1 MAEIKNFATTLNGG
15 MDSDTANEHLQ
26 AGRIRYALNCIVSS
40 SSEGEEG
47 VVTNPKGNV
56 LISVELPEGENKTIG
71 AVADEENNR
80 FFYAVW
86 NSNGYHSWFQYDSV
100 SNAITRIIQSKF
112 DSNGEDIFGWE
123 KTDLILG
130 VNIIDGDKL
139 YWTVYGS
146 DHPARKININ
156 KMIDRQAPGYNDII
170 QSSYTLAYKEP
181 PVYAPR
187 AVYFTNPDLKS
198 NNVFGNLFKF
208 ATRYIYDDY
217 EFSTFSDFSTVPVPD
232 EEDVTGTKGV
242 PLINNGI
249 RVSFLTGNPLVR
261 KIELV
266 MKKTNPDINAP
277 NSENDWVSLVVL
289 DKDTMN
295 IPDDSEYEYEFYN
308 DHSYISVNQEEVV
321 VPYSELP
328 DYPKAQDYSGNVI
341 FYGNFKSGFPTV
353 KPDIDLEVV
362 YEDLF
367 VPDSTENVQ
376 NDPSFIYN
384 MLEVYYESGGIFNK
398 GWRHKRG
405 ELIVG
410 SDVKAGNV
418 FTFRIDKG
426 GGDVSTFTRVA
437 TLNDTASTIASY
449 FQGILMT
456 MDQATKSGG
465 FVGPIRPA
473 GGGAYKF
480 EFSMWNNG
488 GRPYI
493 EFDADVTPVNYAKL
507 KDTGNSVRNEKHG
520 SAFRHGVMYEATD
533 TSKKS
538 LVYADVDNLVSI
550 DNISEFGEIKKISTI
565 MTINHKAPSWAKRWQ
580 VVRTRNLIKRDYVH
594 VLVQSKATVT
604 DSEDNQLYQDLIIGS
619 LFTYQNIHPGTSVR
633 FPFEKGDRVRL
644 LKTYSDVSDSWTVE
658 TNVIDYDVI
667 SYQDVVTSSVD
678 ANVTID
684 GTNKVVV
691 GDTPDPNNIGSYIR
705 INNSERLITGI
716 DGSAYTVEYPFTE
729 ESEGSN
735 SNRTYPVYEIIN
747 RRGVLRIKENPDYP
761 IDVINGQKYAL
772 IEVYK
777 PSQSFANIENENY
790 FEIGYK
796 FDVVEIDGQF
806 FHRGNVQDQ
815 DATKPAI
822 VKIEGLDNYVR
833 NRQLP
838 TNNSVKNTQMVF
850 TSVEDRSYSDF
861 YVSDLTS
868 YGRVNRLDDAR
879 GVTNFRE
886 SIIHSQNRIEGT
898 KVNGLSMFRNINRRD
913 YNDKYGSIERL
924 MFHDSTLY
932 VLKNLKIC
940 YLPVNASIITDTS
953 GQTGV
958 LSASDNVIPK
968 RIEYVRWEDGVGK
981 NPESAF
987 RWGNEIWLI
996 CPNSGVVLRIVDASG
1011 EVVSTPLKF
1020 DKEIRDKVTSA
1031 SIFGAKI
1038 LGGFD
1043 PYLKYAIWNIEGY
1056 EIVAFRD
1063 GWFPNNSRVLD
1074 EDLGSGW
1081 SVTSNP
1087 ANGTVYISAGTLVYS
1102 PFQNFSGIDYFSYRS
1117 GDGIVRNV
1125 SINVLSA
1132 ETKTTWVPQGQYC
1145 VVSGGARTGEYG
1157 YAILAEYDNISQ
1169 SFTGVEKPNVTGDPD
1184 YVSPIM
1190 DLDVCPIGIEFTR
1203 VATLSANKGN
1213 QAIVFDVTS
1222 VDQFNIQVRAGQNYS
1237 GSLVSETGLVSSGSH
1252 TLNVPIGT
1260 GEYSVFLVVPSVNY
1274 DGVTKFSMTG
1284 SYVKT
1289 ASFVDLTELKEIV
1302 LDQSGIP
1309 ESHVIA
1315 FNTLD
1320 ISKNLELTRLYVIH
1334 HRISSINLSVN
1345 TMLSNINVSRGI
1357 NLESLT
1363 VGNWSVVTELRVHSS
1378 KFTAPGYSTAFVD
1391 SIITAYNS
1399 AIPLGSF
1406 GYILQY
1412 GPNNSSGIT
1421 PSANVYEDYQ
1431 DMLSKGATVIG
1442 KPAGES
1448 ESNITFY
1455 AGEQDP
1461 ISANIYSEVVLS
1473 RPFSTIITV
1482 EYNVNVKDTLGNSVY
1497 IEPVYESLGSGQVSK
1512 KHEITTT
1519 WPSNYTYHVEG
1530 IIVNPMNPDGIPLSI
1545 INNAP

>member
-1 MAEIKNFATTLNGG
+1 MSEIKNFATALNGG
-15 MDSDTANEHLQ
+15 MDSDTANEHLPV
-26 AGRIRYALNCIVSS
+26 GRVRYALNCIVSS

-47 VVTNPKGNV
+47 VVTNPKGNT
-56 LISVELPEGENKTIG
+56 LISVSLPEGENKTIG

-86 NSNGYHSWFQYDSV
+86 NSKGFHTWFQYDSV

-112 DSNGEDIFGWE
+112 DSNGEDIFKWN

-156 KMIDRQAPGYNDII
+156 KMVDREAPGYDDII

-266 MKKTNPDINAP
+266 MKKTNPYIDAP

-308 DHSYISVNQEEVV
+308 DHSYISVNQEEVIM
-321 VPYSELP
+321 PYSELP
-328 DYPKAQDYSGNVI
+328 DYPKSQDYSGNVI
-341 FYGNFKSGFPTV
+341 LYGNFKSGFPTV
-353 KPDIDLEVV
+353 RADVDLEVV

-367 VPDSTENVQ
+367 VPDSTENVP
-376 NDPSFIYN
+376 NNPSLTYN
-384 MLEVYYESGGIFNK
+384 VLEVYYESGGFFSK

-410 SDVKAGNV
+410 PDVKAGNV

-426 GGDVSTFTRVA
+426 NGEVLTFPKVA

-449 FQGILMT
+449 FQGILMS

-480 EFSMWNNG
+480 EFNMWNNG

-493 EFDADVTPVNYAKL
+493 EFYTSVTPVNYAKL

-520 SAFRHGVMYEATD
+520 SAFRYGIMYEAVD

-550 DNISEFGEIKKISTI
+550 DNISDFGEIKKISTI
-565 MTINHKAPSWAKRWQ
+565 MTVNHKAPYWAKRWQ
-580 VVRTRNLIKRDYVH
+580 VVRTKNLVKRDYIQI
-594 VLVQSKATVT
+594 LVQAKATVT
-604 DSEDNQLYQDLIIGS
+604 DSDDNQLYQDLIIGS

-667 SYQDVVTSSVD
+667 NYQDVVTSSVD

-729 ESEGSN
+729 QSEGSN

-747 RRGVLRIKENPDYP
+747 RRGVLRIKENPEYP

-790 FEIGYK
+790 YAIGYK

-806 FHRGNVQDQ
+806 YHRGNVQDQ
-815 DATKPAI
+815 DPSNPAI
-822 VKIEGLDNYVR
+822 VKIEGFDNYVR

-838 TNNSVKNTQMVF
+838 TNNSVKDTQMIF
-850 TSVEDRSYSDF
+850 TSIEDSSYSDF

-898 KVNGLSMFRNINRRD
+898 KVNGLSMFRNTNRRD

-953 GQTGV
+953 GQTGI

-987 RWGNEIWLI
+987 RWGDEMWLI
-996 CPNSGVVLRIVDASG
+996 CPNSGVVLRIVGASG
-1011 EVVSTPLKF
+1011 DVVSTPLKF
-1020 DKEIRDKVTSA
+1020 DKEIRDKVTAA

-1043 PYLKYAIWNIEGY
+1043 PYLKYAVWNIEGY

-1063 GWFPNNSRVLD
+1063 GWFSNNSEVVK
-1074 EDLGSGW
+1074 EEVGASW
-1081 SVTSNP
+1081 SIVSNP
-1087 ANGTVYISAGTLVYS
+1087 ENGTVSLGSDNLIYS
-1102 PFQNFSGIDYFSYRS
+1102 PAQNFSGMDYFSYTS
-1117 GDGIVRNV
+1117 TGGIVRNV
-1125 SINVLSA
+1125 AVNVLSA
-1132 ETKTTWVPQGQYC
+1132 DTEISWIPSGQFC
-1145 VVSGGARTGEYG
+1145 VESGGNRTGEVG
-1157 YAILAEYDNISQ
+1157 YSLLLEFDNISQ
-1169 SFTGVEKPNVTGDPD
+1169 TYTGESKPNESGDPD
-1184 YVSPIM
+1184 YVAPVTN
-1190 DLDVCPIGIEFTR
+1190 LDICPLGIEFTR
-1203 VATLSANKGN
+1203 VAVLSAEKNSQSIEFK
-1213 QAIVFDVTS
+1213 VTTADP
-1222 VDQFNIQVRAGQNYS
+1222 VNIQIRAGQS
-1237 GSLVSETGLVSSGSH
+1237 SDGAIIDETGAVGSG
-1252 TLNVPIGT
+1252 TYVLDAPIST
-1260 GEYSVFLVVPSVNY
+1260 GEYSVYVSSPTLNY
-1274 DGVTKFSMTG
+1274 DGITAFEMKG
-1284 SYVKT
+1284 AYIKT
-1289 ASFVDLTELKEIV
+1289 ARFNDLPEITQLV
-1302 LDQSGIP
+1302 LNQSAIP
-1309 ESHVIA
+1309 DAHNLVFNSLDITQNNKLVKLHVIKHKISG
-1315 FNTLD
+1315 FNFGNNPILQD
-1320 ISKNLELTRLYVIH
+1320 
-1334 HRISSINLSVN
+1334 
-1345 TMLSNINVSRGI
+1345 INVSYGS
-1357 NLESLT
+1357 NLTSLT
-1363 VGNWSVVTELRVHSS
+1363 NLTWSAVRQLRIHNSQ
-1378 KFTAPGYSTAFVD
+1378 FTSPGYTTSFID
-1391 SIITAYNS
+1391 SIIT
-1399 AIPLGSF
+1399 SF
-1406 GYILQY
+1406 NAAVPSPSSGYILQY
-1412 GPNNSSGIT
+1412 GLSNASGIK
-1421 PSANVYEDYQ
+1421 PSSSVLAAYNS
-1431 DMLSKGATVIG
+1431 LISKGVSVVGVPPASAQATVYVSEGFNSDMTSRMAWVNLSQPLSVNINVHVEVQYFDSG
-1442 KPAGES
+1442 FPEGNGFADITVYAGQVYGES
-1448 ESNITFY
+1448 NTSFLPNPGQTNLEGNITFASVDPNP
-1455 AGEQDP
+1455 AGGLNL
-1461 ISANIYSEVVLS
+1461 IL
-1473 RPFSTIITV
+1473 
-1482 EYNVNVKDTLGNSVY
+1482 
-1497 IEPVYESLGSGQVSK
+1497 
-1512 KHEITTT
+1512 
-1519 WPSNYTYHVEG
+1519 NY
-1530 IIVNPMNPDGIPLSI
+1530 
-1545 INNAP
+1545 